1 MIPTMS
7 RYPSADQ
14 GKSPAIPSRRT
25 FLKTGTGLLIALPR
39 IEAVSRAAQQAP
51 TQFQIACMTLPY
63 SQFSFQRA
71 LSGLQSA
78 GYKYVAWGTSHREG
92 DGKPVPIIPPDAPPA
107 RAKELA
113 ARCRDLGL
121 EPLMMFSGIY
131 PEAPEALEVLTRRI
145 QQAEAGGVPQVLTFG
160 HTRGS
165 ERQVWVERFK
175 KLGPIA
181 RQSGVMIVVK
191 QHGGNTGTGEACAE
205 IVREVA
211 DDGVKG
217 RNQRRRP
224 LDIFLYTLGYAEPAY
239 SYQTHWDAVQGLQ
252 EAGLRINPRTARC
265 TNIEEVIAYC
275 QALEEHR
282 HALEYDADGVV
293 VKVDSFRWQAALGRQ
308 PIIRAGPSPLKF
320 AAQQAVSRCRRSTLA
335 WGAPVR

>member
-1 MIPTMS
+1 MN
-7 RYPSADQ
+7 RQPSARQ
-14 GKSPAIPSRRT
+14 GQSPAIPSRRA
-25 FLKTGTGLLIALPR
+25 FLKNGTGLLIAIPR
-39 IEAVSRAAQQAP
+39 IEAVSRAAQQTP

-63 SQFSFQRA
+63 SQFSLQRA
-71 LSGLQSA
+71 LSGIQSA

-92 DGKPVPIIPPDAPPA
+92 EGKPVPVIPPDAPPA
-107 RAKELA
+107 KAKELA

-145 QQAEAGGVPQVLTFG
+145 QQAEAGRIPQVLTFG

-205 IVREVA
+205 IIREVA
-211 DDGVKG
+211 DDGVKVNYDAG
-217 RNQRRRP
+217 NVMDYLDVDPIPDIKKCAAELRSFCIKDHRNFPRDQDCGPGFGEIDHYRLLEPVAFTGLKMPLCCENIFAPVIPRPANPDGVDALARRA
-224 LDIFLYTLGYAEPAY
+224 LEFLEVVI
-239 SYQTHWDAVQGLQ
+239 SGLQ
-252 EAGLRINPRTARC
+252 T
-265 TNIEEVIAYC
+265 
-275 QALEEHR
+275 
-282 HALEYDADGVV
+282 
-293 VKVDSFRWQAALGRQ
+293 K
-308 PIIRAGPSPLKF
+308 
-320 AAQQAVSRCRRSTLA
+320 
-335 WGAPVR
+335 